1 MIQVCIEGNVGAGK
15 SSVVKELQSLF
26 SEAVVVPEPAAEW
39 EERGLLRQ
47 MYRDPKAHAN
57 SFQQS
62 ALAAIVVAH
71 ASVTAP
77 VMITERSV
85 YSNKYVFSSVHMGPE
100 ERLNYDYTYEK
111 LTGLLRARRPFFFLL
126 TAPTDVLLE
135 RIRRRGRPSEQDID
149 LAYLQRVQRAHVDW
163 LAKEADVVEVDATL
177 PTKKIA
183 ELIRLEVVS
192 KIK

>member
-1 MIQVCIEGNVGAGK
+1 MIQVCIEGNVGVGK
-15 SSVVKELQSLF
+15 SSVVKELQTLF
-26 SEAVVVPEPAAEW
+26 SKAVVVPEPAAEW

-71 ASVTAP
+71 ASVTAA

-85 YSNKYVFSSVHMGPE
+85 YSNKYVFSRVHMRPE

-111 LTGLLRARRPFFFLL
+111 LTGLLRARQPFFFLL

-149 LAYLQRVQRAHVDW
+149 SAYLERVQRAHVDW
-163 LAKEADVVEVDATL
+163 LAEETDVVEVDATL

-183 ELIRLEVVS
+183 ELIRLEVAS